1 MDHRRKGEERALSF
15 YLGVM
20 SDRKNYEPSR
30 DLPNLFLVVRLAGN
44 TDKNSWLIT
53 RVDDAAELEVESKVR
68 ITINYFQLANHP
80 ILKVRTALR
89 HKAVGRIIDSYID
102 RYGASRCVV
111 QSNRSDSRIS
121 RISAKE
127 VFVQVRKTVAIAVI
141 SSRRSRQA

>member
-53 RVDDAAELEVESKVR
+53 RVDDAAELEV
-68 ITINYFQLANHP
+68 
-80 ILKVRTALR
+80 
-89 HKAVGRIIDSYID
+89 
-102 RYGASRCVV
+102 
-111 QSNRSDSRIS
+111 
-121 RISAKE
+121 
-127 VFVQVRKTVAIAVI
+127 
-141 SSRRSRQA
+141 